1 VRIRSLIIAAIALG
15 VCAASALGKTAP
27 TAVGLAGVQS
37 ASLQQNARS
46 LDWTVT
52 FVHGISARG
61 ISSSSRRVC
70 LELAK
75 PHGSGVEEE
84 VCLSSAA
91 KHGPRLGLTQTSWH
105 GSVVGGTR
113 PLAGTVTRSNQGHTI
128 TASFTPTALGL
139 PYRSVRWQV
148 RSEARG
154 RQCPSTRINGRTER
168 LCALDFPAHH
178 APLTKLHTPQLVG
191 CVPAGSSLVYNG
203 PTSKREIA
211 LSFDDGPWSDPP
223 TIDFVNELGKL
234 GVTGTFFEIGEQIP
248 EFDPTGAVER
258 AMLADGDMIG
268 NHTWTHPQMTTL
280 SPAQQTSELEQTNE
294 AIHHATGFTPCLWR
308 PPYGDTSP
316 ALESL
321 ARSLGMLTVM
331 WNIDPRD
338 WALPGT
344 GSIVAT
350 VLKEAQN
357 GGITEMHFGGGP
369 REETLD
375 ALPQMVA
382 DLRARGYHFVNL
394 VQMLG
399 LREVWR

>member
-1 VRIRSLIIAAIALG
+1 VRTRSLIIAALALG
-15 VCAASALGKTAP
+15 ACAAPALGQSAP
-27 TAVGLAGVQS
+27 TTVGLAGVQS
-37 ASLQQNARS
+37 ATLQQNARS

-52 FVHGISARG
+52 FVHGISPRG
-61 ISSSSRRVC
+61 IASSRRRVC
-70 LELAK
+70 LELQT
-75 PHGSGVEEE
+75 PHGGGVEET

-91 KHGPRLGLTQTSWH
+91 HHGPRLALTQTSWH
-105 GSVVGGTR
+105 GSEAGGTR
-113 PLAGTVTRSNQGHTI
+113 PLAGTVTRSNQGRTI
-128 TASFTPTALGL
+128 SASFTPTALGL
-139 PYRSVRWQV
+139 PYRSVHWQV

-154 RQCPSTRINGRTER
+154 RGCPTTRTNGRTER
-168 LCALDFPAHH
+168 LCALNFPAHH
-178 APLTKLHTPQLVG
+178 APLAAMHTPQLVG
-191 CVPAGSSLVYNG
+191 CVPAGPSLVYNG
-203 PTSKREIA
+203 PTDQRDIA
-211 LSFDDGPWSDPP
+211 LSFDDGPWPDPP
-223 TIDFVNELGKL
+223 TIDFVNELKQL

-268 NHTWTHPQMTTL
+268 NHTWTHPEMTTL
-280 SPAQQTSELEQTNE
+280 SSAQQTSELEQTNE

-316 ALESL
+316 GLESL

>member
-1 VRIRSLIIAAIALG
+1 VRIRSLIIGIAAL
-15 VCAASALGKTAP
+15 VCCASPALGKSAP
-27 TAVGLAGVQS
+27 TTAGLAGVQS
-37 ASLQQNARS
+37 ARLEQNARS
-46 LDWTVT
+46 LEWTVT
-52 FVHGISARG
+52 LVHGISARG
-61 ISSSSRRVC
+61 IASARRRVC
-70 LELAK
+70 LELAM
-75 PHGSGVEEE
+75 PHATGVGKE

-91 KHGPRLGLTQTSWH
+91 EHGPRLALTQARWH
-105 GSVVGGTR
+105 GSRVGGTR
-113 PLAGTVTRSNQGHTI
+113 PLAGAVTRSNRGRTI

-154 RQCPSTRINGRTER
+154 RRCPSTRVNGRTER

-178 APLTKLHTPQLVG
+178 APVATLHTPQLVG
-191 CVPAGSSLVYNG
+191 CVPAGPSLVYGG
-203 PTSKREIA
+203 PTDRREIA

-223 TIDFVNELGKL
+223 TIDFVNELKKL

-248 EFDPTGAVER
+248 EFDPTGAVDR

-268 NHTWTHPQMTTL
+268 NHTWTHPQMTSL
-280 SPAQQTSELEQTNE
+280 SPTQQTSELEQTNE

-369 REETLD
+369 RAETLD
-375 ALPQMVA
+375 ALPQMVS
-382 DLRARGYHFVNL
+382 DLRARGYRFVNL